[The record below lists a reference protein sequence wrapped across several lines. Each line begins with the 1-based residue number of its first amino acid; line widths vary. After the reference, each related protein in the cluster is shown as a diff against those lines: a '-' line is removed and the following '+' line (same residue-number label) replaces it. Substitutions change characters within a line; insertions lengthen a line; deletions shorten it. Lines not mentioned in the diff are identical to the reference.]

1 MKKNYRGIGFY
12 IGLVLIVILVW
23 YLLGNSQDTT
33 GAYTY
38 AEFEKALDKDEV
50 VAVTIQQN
58 REIPTGVL
66 RITLKNEQSVK
77 LNVSDVN
84 DAQQLMEKYDFDS
97 YEEDDDED
105 LSEDVLA
112 DKEDEIQEDDEDEVV
127 RSISEALKK
136 NEDDLEV
143 LDIQDVDD
151 VDDVKRT

>member
-1 MKKNYRGIGFY
+1 MSIDISDKNIR
-12 IGLVLIVILVW
+12 
-23 YLLGNSQDTT
+23 
-33 GAYTY
+33 
-38 AEFEKALDKDEV
+38 
-50 VAVTIQQN
+50 N
-58 REIPTGVL
+58 REKDFLPPAFSKNGPERAGSHPVELFSRTGRTCYGFQIL
-66 RITLKNEQSVK
+66 IRSK
-77 LNVSDVN
+77 
-84 DAQQLMEKYDFDS
+84 
-97 YEEDDDED
+97 EEDDDED

>member
-23 YLLGNSQDTT
+23 YLFGNSQDTA
-33 GAYTY
+33 GADTY

-77 LNVSDVN
+77 LNVSDRCV
-84 DAQQLMEKYDFDS
+84 
-97 YEEDDDED
+97 
-105 LSEDVLA
+105 
-112 DKEDEIQEDDEDEVV
+112 
-127 RSISEALKK
+127 
-136 NEDDLEV
+136 
-143 LDIQDVDD
+143 
-151 VDDVKRT
+151 